1 MPRTPPYCRA
11 NPATPTPTPTAPP
24 AHEWPLTHATTI
36 LPDPRALG
44 LAVFWGGCAVAC
56 VVAYCAGGMP

>member
-1 MPRTPPYCRA
+1 MTLPRLT
-11 NPATPTPTPTAPP
+11 ATLA
-24 AHEWPLTHATTI
+24 AFALAAA
-36 LPDPRALG
+36 LYPDPRALG